1 MIQSE
6 YHAPFPLA
14 DYVADKANRRLI
26 GRKFNDKDVQS
37 DIKHFPF
44 RVTNQ
49 NDKPAITVEVQG
61 KDRSFSPEEISA
73 MVLGKMKEI
82 AESYLGKKV
91 DLTSSS
97 GYVAEL
103 KYF

>member
-1 MIQSE
+1 MV
-6 YHAPFPLA
+6 
-14 DYVADKANRRLI
+14 DYLADKANRRLI
-26 GRKFNDKDVQS
+26 GRKFSDKDVQA

-44 RVTNQ
+44 RVTNKD
-49 NDKPAITVEVQG
+49 DKPAITVEVQG
-61 KDRSFSPEEISA
+61 KDRTFSPEEVSS

-91 DLTSSS
+91 DLTISN

-103 KYF
+103 

>member
-1 MIQSE
+1 MTQSKCR
-6 YHAPFPLA
+6 APFPTA
-14 DYVADKANRRLI
+14 DYVTDTSNRRLI

-61 KDRSFSPEEISA
+61 KDRSFSPEEVSA

-91 DLTSSS
+91 DLASPR
-97 GYVAEL
+97 GCVAVL
-103 KYF
+103 KHG

>member
-1 MIQSE
+1 MSLSE
-6 YHAPFPLA
+6 GHAQTA
-14 DYVADKANRRLI
+14 DPW
-26 GRKFNDKDVQS
+26 Q
-37 DIKHFPF
+37 HFPF

-61 KDRSFSPEEISA
+61 RDKSFSPEEVSA

-91 DLTSSS
+91 VNAGED
-97 GYVAEL
+97 
-103 KYF
+103 

>member
-1 MIQSE
+1 MPWESLLYNLKPNPIE
-6 YHAPFPLA
+6 TMLTL
-14 DYVADKANRRLI
+14 RL
-26 GRKFNDKDVQS
+26 VQS

-44 RVTNQ
+44 RVSNQ

-61 KDRSFSPEEISA
+61 KDRSFSPEEVSA

-91 DLTSSS
+91 NSKRIKDCVACAKTSI
-97 GYVAEL
+97 GG
-103 KYF
+103 

>member
-1 MIQSE
+1 MSPVHRALFKPNFA
-6 YHAPFPLA
+6 YKSA
-14 DYVADKANRRLI
+14 RRLI

-49 NDKPAITVEVQG
+49 NEKPAITVEVQG
-61 KDRSFSPEEISA
+61 KDRSFSPEEVSA

-82 AESYLGKKV
+82 AESYLGRKV
-91 DLTSSS
+91 DITSSS
-97 GYVAEL
+97 GYVTEL
-103 KYF
+103 KHR